1 MCRNNTANIYSI
13 EFKHEKFPIIHFE
26 ELLSYTKTRK
36 NMICRSIACQ
46 SVNDI

>member
-1 MCRNNTANIYSI
+1 MNNTANIHSI
-13 EFKHEKFPIIHFE
+13 GFKHEKFPIIHFE

-36 NMICRSIACQ
+36 NMARSIACQ